1 MMGVLV
7 AAIAAIALPVIGL
20 RARAASK
27 TADFKATPRLASL
40 PPQPQQ
46 ASAQDQGSAPSG
58 SYSADT
64 LKALGIKR
72 LPHGVHSRQV
82 GRLNAARIARAN
94 PGAVS
99 HQALTGGGP
108 GDSTGIIPPL
118 TRKSGGGG
126 PPLAGQPNV
135 LNELGALS
143 AALITTIGGRD
154 TQFSEVA
161 LLADWDG
168 REDCVADRSTKVDDF
183 STIEPDIDFTLTKA
197 AVSEVTFANGHLLN
211 LYYYGDS
218 VGNVYFGADIVGS
231 SLVDVVFD
239 VNISDLVNVGTSNGF
254 ILQNPTAGDCA
265 DDQVTVTGIAVN
277 PVADLGDFGPAF
289 CGVIGEV
296 IYVSVHDSQGCASNA
311 ANQPI
316 RTRIFAFATF
326 NIGATVFIVPQVRQ
340 ILRSQFGNVA
350 GVAVDDD
357 GSLYFH
363 LADLVQLSGAAI
375 FKATEAP
382 RTICGTAGRI
392 NRVIPLI
399 ATPPT
404 LGSAATSAT
413 ALSVTGSRL
422 TNYSGNATT
431 FGNVVAIATGPCNVL
446 YAAVSPSFQPGAVS
460 FEQLTQ
466 GLFGNAA
473 GLAATPSM
481 IISFADCS
489 GAFDV
494 CTSPAGGF
502 PGQLRIAD
510 GFADAPN
517 NATARVVGV
526 NNFRVFV
533 LGNGPDIR
541 PGTGQTSVI
550 VTAGTLKVDMQIDFS
565 LHSGI
570 AVSQEGTVFVISGG
584 SPAGIGKNPSPMV
597 TEILC
602 FEDMCPMDRR
612 ADFVDLRGDAV
623 PNPPASGGTIG
634 DGDSDR
640 FDHIFHQ
647 APIDQVTLTPT

>member
-1 MMGVLV
+1 MH
-7 AAIAAIALPVIGL
+7 AAGAGRQRSGAEIAA
-20 RARAASK
+20 
-27 TADFKATPRLASL
+27 
-40 PPQPQQ
+40 PQ
-46 ASAQDQGSAPSG
+46 
-58 SYSADT
+58 
-64 LKALGIKR
+64 
-72 LPHGVHSRQV
+72 SRK
-82 GRLNAARIARAN
+82 G
-94 PGAVS
+94 
-99 HQALTGGGP
+99 
-108 GDSTGIIPPL
+108 
-118 TRKSGGGG
+118 GGGG

-218 VGNVYFGADIVGS
+218 VGNVYFGADLVGS

-239 VNISDLVNVGTSNGF
+239 VNMPDLVNLGTSNGF
-254 ILQNPTAGDCA
+254 MLQNPTAGDCA
-265 DDQVTVTGIAVN
+265 DDQATVTGIAVN
-277 PVADLGDFGPAF
+277 PVADLGDFGPGF
-289 CGVIGEV
+289 CGMIGEV

-316 RTRIFAFATF
+316 RTSIFAFATF

-340 ILRSQFGNVA
+340 ILRAQFGNVA

-473 GLAATPSM
+473 GL
-481 IISFADCS
+481 
-489 GAFDV
+489 G
-494 CTSPAGGF
+494 
-502 PGQLRIAD
+502 
-510 GFADAPN
+510 
-517 NATARVVGV
+517 
-526 NNFRVFV
+526 
-533 LGNGPDIR
+533 
-541 PGTGQTSVI
+541 
-550 VTAGTLKVDMQIDFS
+550 
-565 LHSGI
+565 
-570 AVSQEGTVFVISGG
+570 
-584 SPAGIGKNPSPMV
+584 
-597 TEILC
+597 
-602 FEDMCPMDRR
+602 
-612 ADFVDLRGDAV
+612 GDAV
-623 PNPPASGGTIG
+623 DDNKLRGLPGGVRRVHEPGRRGSRASCG
-634 DGDSDR
+634 
-640 FDHIFHQ
+640 
-647 APIDQVTLTPT
+647 